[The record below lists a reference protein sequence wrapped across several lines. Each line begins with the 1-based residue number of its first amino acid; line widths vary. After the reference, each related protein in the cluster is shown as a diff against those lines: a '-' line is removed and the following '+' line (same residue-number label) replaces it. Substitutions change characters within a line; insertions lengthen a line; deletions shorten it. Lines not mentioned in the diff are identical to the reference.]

1 MTPTAA
7 SRVAASLARVASLA
21 ACPARCSR
29 VSANRAPRPAG
40 GRRWLLVDRQP
51 HLDPRRARAADPPG
65 PPRPPRQAPQGR
77 PILGVPERRAAGS
90 DARQAG
96 QRRRQGELWAAQPDI
111 EPVFGQLKTVQGAR
125 RFMRRGLGACEAEWK
140 LLCGTHNLLINRPS
154 RVGQAGAWDWLA
166 CFRRRR
172 WPSRLAMTRVWRA
185 TSEFQPRSW
194 ASSRSARTSS
204 SCAWSWGR
212 NWVVV
217 TKLSPCSQMLA

>member
-29 VSANRAPRPAG
+29 VSADRAPRPAG

-125 RFMRRGLGACEAEWK
+125 RFMRRGWAPA
-140 LLCGTHNLLINRPS
+140 RPS
-154 RVGQAGAWDWLA
+154 GSCCAAPTTCSLTGPRGWVKQAPGTGLLASGAA
-166 CFRRRR
+166 GGPRG
-172 WPSRLAMTRVWRA
+172 WR
-185 TSEFQPRSW
+185 
-194 ASSRSARTSS
+194 
-204 SCAWSWGR
+204 
-212 NWVVV
+212 
-217 TKLSPCSQMLA
+217 